1 MPERR
6 RSVDQDRF
14 YAAEK
19 CQKDPVQGNG
29 KRQCEKVLYQRK
41 DPDGSLFV
49 YRVISEMKG
58 NYQQRH
64 QRSGSLSGKGTS
76 RCDQCSDRTSFGK
89 KDQIQDIGSADPC
102 RLLRKLYDCRNRGFP
117 GIIIAV
123 NAGMNGTERNTDS
136 CYAKKTEVCGVFR
149 IAEAKICVLK
159 KQKTG
164 CSRKKTAIS
173 VPVTS
178 EKRAS
183 FFS

>member
-1 MPERR
+1 MLP
-6 RSVDQDRF
+6 RSVRRILF
-14 YAAEK
+14 REMG
-19 CQKDPVQGNG
+19 KDSV
-29 KRQCEKVLYQRK
+29 KRSFNQRK

-102 RLLRKLYDCRNRGFP
+102 RLLRKLYDCRNRGFFP

-123 NAGMNGTERNTDS
+123 NAGMNGTERK
-136 CYAKKTEVCGVFR
+136 Y
-149 IAEAKICVLK
+149 
-159 KQKTG
+159 
-164 CSRKKTAIS
+164 
-173 VPVTS
+173 
-178 EKRAS
+178 
-183 FFS
+183 